1 MAQKTVVV
9 PITNVYAEGDYT
21 GTIYVGSQK
30 KPANVLLDTGSSTL
44 AIEESAYNPAG
55 DPDAQVT
62 DLLQEVSYED
72 KSGWVGA
79 VVRTD
84 ITVGEGTGAVVL
96 PKVNTAVAYKETSS
110 MFGKYNGIL
119 GLAYSRLN
127 DAYQMPGNTFPP
139 THSFNQVQESRK
151 TYIDPY
157 FTQLEDAGLVANKFA
172 MYTLRSQVSLASAN
186 PANDPLNKG
195 YLIIGGG
202 EENTD
207 LYSGS
212 FQNVRVL
219 HDQYYDTN
227 MKAIIV
233 GNNPPINVPQ
243 PRKRSGN
250 LTNSVIDSGT
260 NSLFLDQNLFN
271 GIVDCMAKGA
281 DRTLLHL
288 MKSGHIPV
296 SSFNPADWPTI
307 TFVLEADGG
316 GTVNLVVTPDTY
328 WQVNS
333 GEKGYAD
340 LAIGGDRGALE
351 GQSIL
356 GLPLMNNYFMIFD
369 RSVDKGLGVI
379 KCATIKKPSA

>member
-55 DPDAQVT
+55 DPEAQVT

-96 PKVNTAVAYKETSS
+96 PKVNTAVAFKETSS

-151 TYIDPY
+151 RISIRI
-157 FTQLEDAGLVANKFA
+157 LH
-172 MYTLRSQVSLASAN
+172 SL
-186 PANDPLNKG
+186 KMQ
-195 YLIIGGG
+195 
-202 EENTD
+202 
-207 LYSGS
+207 GS
-212 FQNVRVL
+212 WRISSPCTRCAPRL
-219 HDQYYDTN
+219 AWHR
-227 MKAIIV
+227 
-233 GNNPPINVPQ
+233 PIRQ
-243 PRKRSGN
+243 
-250 LTNSVIDSGT
+250 
-260 NSLFLDQNLFN
+260 
-271 GIVDCMAKGA
+271 M
-281 DRTLLHL
+281 
-288 MKSGHIPV
+288 
-296 SSFNPADWPTI
+296 
-307 TFVLEADGG
+307 
-316 GTVNLVVTPDTY
+316 
-328 WQVNS
+328 
-333 GEKGYAD
+333 
-340 LAIGGDRGALE
+340 
-351 GQSIL
+351 IL
-356 GLPLMNNYFMIFD
+356 
-369 RSVDKGLGVI
+369 
-379 KCATIKKPSA
+379 